1 MSSSR
6 LMVRRGDGA
15 EANDDDDDDANAAGS
30 LAVKAG
36 ADGGE
41 GVPDVRRFCSGDGR
55 KTVLFGF
62 FSSSSPV
69 IGRFP

>member
-6 LMVRRGDGA
+6 LIARRGGGA
-15 EANDDDDDDANAAGS
+15 DANDANDTGS
-30 LAVKAG
+30 LVAKAG
-36 ADGGE
+36 VDGGE
-41 GVPDVRRFCSGDGR
+41 GAPDLRRFCSGDGR

>member
-6 LMVRRGDGA
+6 LMARRGEEDGA
-15 EANDDDDDDANAAGS
+15 KDEEANDAGS
-30 LAVKAG
+30 PG
-36 ADGGE
+36 GGDGE
-41 GVPDVRRFCSGDGR
+41 GDGEGAPDLRRFCNGDGR

-69 IGRFP
+69 IARFP